1 MAAAKQKMIS
11 KEVVLIITG
20 SSMIEDWT
28 GIVLSIPALALTHK
42 LMLYSSDQTV
52 KIYYF

>member
-1 MAAAKQKMIS
+1 MAAVQQKMIS
-11 KEVVLIITG
+11 KEVVRITS

-42 LMLYSSDQTV
+42 LYSRDQTGEV
-52 KIYYF
+52 YYL